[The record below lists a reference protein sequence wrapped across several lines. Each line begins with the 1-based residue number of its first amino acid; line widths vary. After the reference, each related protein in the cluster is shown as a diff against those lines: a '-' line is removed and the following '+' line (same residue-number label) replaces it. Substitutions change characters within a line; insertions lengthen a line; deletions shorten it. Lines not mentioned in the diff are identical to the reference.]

1 MTKTIEITNY
11 NGHEFKNLFFVPR
24 ENTFYQIRGRKGKVS
39 LSVYDNKHNG
49 RYIKAIDTNG
59 KRVSLAL
66 SKLTNIYFDSDFD
79 SDDLS
84 DSSDSEEYELLCEA
98 KQWEELQ
105 YFCK

>member
-79 SDDLS
+79 LYEEE
-84 DSSDSEEYELLCEA
+84 SEPEDYELLCEA
-98 KQWEELQ
+98 QQWEELQ

>member
-39 LSVYDNKHNG
+39 LSVYDYKHNG
-49 RYIKAIDTNG
+49 KFIQAIDTNG
-59 KRVSLAL
+59 KRVSLSL

-79 SDDLS
+79 LYEEE
-84 DSSDSEEYELLCEA
+84 SESEDYELLCEA
-98 KQWEELQ
+98 QQWEELQ

>member
-39 LSVYDNKHNG
+39 LSIYDSKHNG
-49 RYIKAIDTNG
+49 RYIQAVDTNG
-59 KRVSLAL
+59 KRVSLHL
-66 SKLTNIYFDSDFD
+66 SKLININYDRDFD
-79 SDDLS
+79 SDDWS
-84 DSSDSEEYELLCEA
+84 DSSDTEEYELLCEA
-98 KQWEELQ
+98 QQWKELQ